1 MKTSKKWRK
10 PLFRQPGV
18 LTCILILALILALG
32 MATAYAAGPRRGRSD
47 AAGTWGLTGRQ
58 CNWQDANGD
67 GICDNCDRSA
77 VGCSG
82 YADQDGDGICDNC
95 GMGRDHCQQG
105 GCPGCVDLD
114 SDGVCDNRGACRGQ
128 GYVDLDGDGVCDN
141 RTSGCHGGG
150 HGKGCRG

>member
-1 MKTSKKWRK
+1 MDLPFWRVLYKKLKSQGIEKEKTNMKR
-10 PLFRQPGV
+10 V

-58 CNWQDANGD
+58 WNWQDANGD
-67 GICDNCDRSA
+67 GICDNCGRNA

-95 GMGRDHCQQG
+95 GMAQGRCQQA
-105 GCPGCVDLD
+105 GCP
-114 SDGVCDNRGACRGQ
+114 

-141 RTSGCHGGG
+141 RVVASRGCHNQGSGLR
-150 HGKGCRG
+150 HGCRR

>member
-1 MKTSKKWRK
+1 MKR
-10 PLFRQPGV
+10 V

-58 CNWQDANGD
+58 CNWQDAN
-67 GICDNCDRSA
+67 
-77 VGCSG
+77 
-82 YADQDGDGICDNC
+82 GDGICDNC

>member
-1 MKTSKKWRK
+1 MKR
-10 PLFRQPGV
+10 V

-67 GICDNCDRSA
+67 G
-77 VGCSG
+77 
-82 YADQDGDGICDNC
+82 
-95 GMGRDHCQQG
+95 
-105 GCPGCVDLD
+105 
-114 SDGVCDNRGACRGQ
+114 
-128 GYVDLDGDGVCDN
+128 VCDN